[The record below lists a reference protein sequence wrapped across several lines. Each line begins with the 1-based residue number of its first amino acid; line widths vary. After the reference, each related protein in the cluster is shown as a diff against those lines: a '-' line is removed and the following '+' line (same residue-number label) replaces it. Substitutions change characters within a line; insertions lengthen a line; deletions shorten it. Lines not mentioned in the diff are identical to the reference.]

1 MSHPEPDL
9 IMRMRTGAS
18 RPIPE
23 SAVKRLMPPPSME
36 EAAKIR
42 DVAAR
47 HAYVFDN
54 GLSSRDFFDV
64 EKRMASEEFGL
75 LRERIARSDSV
86 LEIGCFT
93 GLNLLGLAQLGCGWL
108 IGVDF
113 VNGAIEWLNFESEK
127 RGANIGTV
135 CDDFPDGRRLPMS
148 PADRIICFD
157 VLEHQRNPGR
167 FLDGVEESMAA
178 NGRALFLVPV
188 GREFF
193 DCGHVAF
200 FPDAECLHNVL
211 DYVFEV
217 EEIFELKTCRKLF
230 ASCRR
235 RA

>member
-1 MSHPEPDL
+1 M
-9 IMRMRTGAS
+9 A
-18 RPIPE
+18 
-23 SAVKRLMPPPSME
+23 

-42 DVAAR
+42 DVVAR

-54 GLSSRDFFDV
+54 GLSSPDFFDV

-75 LRERIARSDSV
+75 LIGRIARAHSV

-93 GLNLLGLAQLGCGWL
+93 GLNLLGLHKYRRCEKLV
-108 IGVDF
+108 GVDF
-113 VNGAIEWLNFESEK
+113 VAGAIHWLRNEARK
-127 RGANIGTV
+127 LGADIV
-135 CDDFPDGRRLPMS
+135 AHADEFPDYVDFVGGS
-148 PADRIICFD
+148 DRIICFD
-157 VLEHQRNPGR
+157 VLEHQLNVGS
-167 FLDGVEESMAA
+167 FLQGVNNYLSDDRAQ
-178 NGRALFLVPV
+178 ALFIVPK
-188 GREFF
+188 GREYY

-200 FPDAECLHNVL
+200 FPDAECLRNVL